1 MEHTSTQQGSGIA
14 LAPLVLEA
22 HTKLRWSLIP
32 LHDKRRPVVAWKPFQ
47 EKRPSLITLLDWQS
61 SRQPSMWAVVT
72 GSLSGVVVLDFD
84 GCEGLATL
92 ETLDLSVRHVTTPSG
107 GAHVHVAHPGAGVR
121 VLTRQ
126 RLDPSR
132 WPSMDSRGDGGYAVI
147 SGGEYVW
154 HGHELLPWDA
164 LPEKL
169 RDALT
174 HPAGGVAA
182 AARSAEAT
190 RHVPEGERHDHLVR
204 VGGAVAAT
212 GVSAEAVRAAIEA
225 ESEAVCEAPQDGAE
239 VARQSADIARRYA
252 GQRRYEI
259 SDLGNAERLADLRAD
274 ELRFVPGLGWHV
286 WDGRRWRRDT
296 ERFVVRMAG
305 DVARSRYLELLDGG
319 KDDKTREALI
329 KWARQSESEPRIRA
343 AINLTESLPGMVVRP
358 DALDADPWL
367 LNVRNGTIELKTG
380 ELREHRRDDLI
391 TKLASVE
398 YDPEAE
404 DKRWGT
410 FLGQVTD
417 GDDVLAGFLA
427 RAVGCTLVG
436 FASEEAIFFVHGPG
450 ATGKTTFVEAV
461 KTALGDY
468 ALTTGF
474 DTFLRK
480 RAGGIPVDIAR
491 FPGARLV
498 VASEVDEGQ
507 RLAEGMVKQLTGGDT
522 VTARH
527 LYSSPFEFKPQ
538 MTLWFVANS
547 RPAVVGS
554 DDGFWRRM
562 TQIPFLRV
570 VPEGERNIGFKRQL
584 TQDPAALAAVASWAV
599 RGCLDWQRVGLEV
612 PQKVRDYTADYRTE
626 NSPIDRW
633 MSDELAFEP
642 EAITT
647 NGELRASLESWVR
660 ANEFK
665 EIPWT
670 AVPKALKK
678 LGCESTKI
686 GGTRGW
692 RGVKV
697 DFERDLDT
705 SDGQDGKLVKVPNAR
720 ALERFTEQPSKVS
733 EVSTPPALSRPTL
746 RLAAE

>member
-1 MEHTSTQQGSGIA
+1 VQS
-14 LAPLVLEA
+14 
-22 HTKLRWSLIP
+22 
-32 LHDKRRPVVAWKPFQ
+32 DQ
-47 EKRPSLITLLDWQS
+47 E
-61 SRQPSMWAVVT
+61 
-72 GSLSGVVVLDFD
+72 G
-84 GCEGLATL
+84 
-92 ETLDLSVRHVTTPSG
+92 
-107 GAHVHVAHPGAGVR
+107 
-121 VLTRQ
+121 
-126 RLDPSR
+126 
-132 WPSMDSRGDGGYAVI
+132 
-147 SGGEYVW
+147 
-154 HGHELLPWDA
+154 
-164 LPEKL
+164 
-169 RDALT
+169 
-174 HPAGGVAA
+174 
-182 AARSAEAT
+182 
-190 RHVPEGERHDHLVR
+190 
-204 VGGAVAAT
+204 
-212 GVSAEAVRAAIEA
+212 RANEDQA
-225 ESEAVCEAPQDGAE
+225 Q
-239 VARQSADIARRYA
+239 
-252 GQRRYEI
+252 
-259 SDLGNAERLADLRAD
+259 
-274 ELRFVPGLGWHV
+274 
-286 WDGRRWRRDT
+286 RRWRRSGGSG
-296 ERFVVRMAG
+296 ENS
-305 DVARSRYLELLDGG
+305 ARSIKDAYPGVDVVEVSENRGPIGGMNLILDTLLQRNVD
-319 KDDKTREALI
+319 
-329 KWARQSESEPRIRA
+329 
-343 AINLTESLPGMVVRP
+343 AILLLTHETLLAP

-404 DKRWGT
+404 DKRWDT
-410 FLGQVTD
+410 FLEQVTD
-417 GDDVLAGFLA
+417 GDDVLAGFLV

-570 VPEGERNIGFKRQL
+570 VPEGERNTDFKRQL
-584 TQDPAALAAVASWAV
+584 TLDPAALAAVASWAV

-647 NGELRASLESWVR
+647 NGELRASLESWIR

-686 GGTRGW
+686 GGT
-692 RGVKV
+692 
-697 DFERDLDT
+697 
-705 SDGQDGKLVKVPNAR
+705 S
-720 ALERFTEQPSKVS
+720 RFTRPWISQFDPQRSRAS
-733 EVSTPPALSRPTL
+733 LSPAS
-746 RLAAE
+746 